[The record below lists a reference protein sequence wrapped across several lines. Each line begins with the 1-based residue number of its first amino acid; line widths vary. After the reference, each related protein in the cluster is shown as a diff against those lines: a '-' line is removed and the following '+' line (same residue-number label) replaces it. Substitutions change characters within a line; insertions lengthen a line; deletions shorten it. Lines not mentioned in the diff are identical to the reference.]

1 MTSDLYSGISKET
14 HAMTFVPLCR
24 HLSKEIDRTGK
35 NEMLMFDLWQ
45 FGLDIELFG
54 YFSHISSEL
63 KRSLHRANKL
73 KHLLG
78 GSSFLSV
85 TCWLLFALYFI
96 WPSPAVPVYRWTV
109 ILKVLTN
116 RLSKITSYLF
126 LSSHLLLKTKTNG
139 NPRRRFQWGENSWVK
154 RTIGLGMK

>member
-1 MTSDLYSGISKET
+1 MQTRLDFKDFMTSDLYSGISKET

-35 NEMLMFDLWQ
+35 SMGWTLNCS
-45 FGLDIELFG
+45 G

-139 NPRRRFQWGENSWVK
+139 YPRRRFQWGENS
-154 RTIGLGMK
+154 

>member
-54 YFSHISSEL
+54 YFSHIFSEL

-73 KHLLG
+73 MHLLG

-96 WPSPAVPVYRWTV
+96 WPSPAVPV
-109 ILKVLTN
+109 LTN

-139 NPRRRFQWGENSWVK
+139 YPRRRFQWGETAEL
-154 RTIGLGMK
+154 RGLLA